1 MIETIELKLSDVSD
15 EQIRKMKHAL
25 GLGRKS
31 KPYRNYYSLNLPN
44 EDWEDLIKKGFAK
57 KCKGINGGESV
68 VYYVNFE
75 ATKLIYG
82 KRMSKKYYDE
92 L

>member
-1 MIETIELKLSDVSD
+1 MNAVGLDLNNILS
-15 EQIRKMKHAL
+15 EQMRKMKHAL
-25 GLGRKS
+25 GLGRKN
-31 KPYRNYYSLNLPN
+31 KPYRNYYSLNSPN
-44 EDWEDLIKKGFAK
+44 EDWEDLLDKGFAE
-57 KCKGINGGESV
+57 KCKGINGGSSV
-68 VYYVNFE
+68 VYYVTFE

>member
-1 MIETIELKLSDVSD
+1 MEVVELNINDATS
-15 EQIRKMKHAL
+15 EQLRKMKHAL
-25 GLGRKS
+25 GLSRKS
-31 KPYRNYYSLNLPN
+31 KPYRNYYSLNSPN
-44 EDWEDLIKKGFAK
+44 DEWEDLINKGFAN
-57 KCKGINGGESV
+57 KCKGINGGSSV

-82 KRMSKKYYDE
+82 KRMSKKFYDE